1 MATGKRKKKKVKE
14 RKKNYFFPSIYMKLN
29 WTFNY
34 LKVMRRINQSSE
46 KINRKKK
53 KKRKRKTRKKENN
66 KNFLHLYIWKWTD
79 HFFT

>member
-14 RKKNYFFPSIYMKLN
+14 RKKIFFPSIYMKLN

-34 LKVMRRINQSSE
+34 LKVMKRINESSE
-46 KINRKKK
+46 KTNRKKKK
-53 KKRKRKTRKKENN
+53 KKRKRKTRKKENKN
-66 KNFLHLYIWKWTD
+66 NFLHLYIWKWTD